1 MMTIANPLTQIM
13 NMTSSTAAIICVL
26 LSASALSGCACSVFS
41 QDAWTVSPKC
51 AKQWEQERSKTDEK
65 NRQAQPAVKLS
76 P

>member
-1 MMTIANPLTQIM
+1 MTIANPLTQIM
-13 NMTSSTAAIICVL
+13 NMTSSTASIICVL

-51 AKQWEQERSKTDEK
+51 AKQWEQERNKIDEK